1 MVLWHSE
8 AGGDRTSAIHYGVL
22 VITLSST
29 PSTVTEWL
37 SLKLEFGRNEQHW
50 IDVTYS
56 NKRTSRSD
64 GVALKASA
72 AVLTED
78 TTEGS

>member
-1 MVLWHSE
+1 MQ
-8 AGGDRTSAIHYGVL
+8 YGVL

-29 PSTVTEWL
+29 PNTVTEWL
-37 SLKLEFGRNEQHW
+37 SLKLEFRRNEQHW
-50 IDVTYS
+50 IGVTYS

-64 GVALKASA
+64 GIALKASA

-78 TTEGS
+78 ATEGS

>member
-1 MVLWHSE
+1 MPYGTLKLELTGQVLFNMGYW
-8 AGGDRTSAIHYGVL
+8 
-22 VITLSST
+22 SST
-29 PSTVTEWL
+29 PNTVTEWL

-78 TTEGS
+78 ATEGS